1 MEFSSGDGGG
11 ESEAPAR
18 KLKRGKM
25 RSAWI
30 AFVGRI
36 VAQVVGS
43 VATIVLGVLLLQRSQ
58 QWQHPPPDP
67 VKPAPASS
75 RVRSASA
82 RTSIAVLPLANYS
95 GDKSVD
101 DFADG
106 MTDAIIADLARVD
119 TLRVISRTSIMQ
131 YKGGRKPLWEIAREL
146 DVDLIVEG
154 SIVRTGSRMR
164 LTAQLIDAGSD
175 EHRWAKSY
183 ERTIRDVLAAQAD
196 LARTIAAD
204 VEAVAGAPLSSRSGA
219 AGRPAHRAA
228 TPARI
233 PRRAR
238 RRASAPAA

>member
-1 MEFSSGDGGG
+1 MELSPGDSGGDD
-11 ESEAPAR
+11 EAPAR
-18 KLKRGKM
+18 KLKRGKV

-36 VAQVVGS
+36 VAQVIGS
-43 VATIVLGVLLLQRSQ
+43 VATIVLGILLVHRSQ
-58 QWQHPPPDP
+58 QWQAAPPDP
-67 VKPAPASS
+67 AKPAPTAI
-75 RVRSASA
+75 RTRSGSA

-131 YKGGRKPLWEIAREL
+131 YKHGRKPLWEIAREL

-154 SIVRTGSRMR
+154 SIVRSGSRMR

-196 LARTIAAD
+196 LARTITAD
-204 VEAVAGAPLSSRSGA
+204 LQAVTGADLSSRSGA
-219 AGRPAHRAA
+219 GGTPAHRAA

-233 PRRAR
+233 PRPAR
-238 RRASAPAA
+238 RRAPAPAA